1 MLLIITLF
9 GLAILAGLSLVF
21 MGLRYQRSSLVLGLG
36 HAGIALTAVILLI
49 MYIIR
54 EATSHMLYNDAALLF
69 VLTLAGGIVLLMTR
83 SNNKSAPMPVVIVH
97 ASLAL
102 IALALLINGYTQG

>member
-1 MLLIITLF
+1 MPLIIALF

-21 MGLRYQRSSLVLGLG
+21 MGVRYHRSSLALGLG
-36 HAGIALTAVILLI
+36 HAGMALIAVILLI
-49 MYIIR
+49 MHIIQ

-83 SNNKSAPMPVVIVH
+83 NNNKSAPLPVVIIH
-97 ASLAL
+97 AALAL
-102 IALALLINGYTQG
+102 IALTLLIKGYIQG